1 MVRWLMFDILKTPH
15 LTLAIIPTFKIITN
29 YKSYNYP
36 LGFWSQILIGHL
48 INIPKHVIG
57 QEI

>member
-1 MVRWLMFDILKTPH
+1 MFDILKTPH